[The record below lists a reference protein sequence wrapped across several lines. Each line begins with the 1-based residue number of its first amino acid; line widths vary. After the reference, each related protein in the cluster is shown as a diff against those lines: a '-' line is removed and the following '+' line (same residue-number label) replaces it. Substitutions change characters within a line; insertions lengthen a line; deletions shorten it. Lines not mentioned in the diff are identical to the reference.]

1 MLRNLHLLMALPND
15 RGDIAF
21 SAKRAEHLPIEGL
34 RIYFP
39 SGHFNRLDKIAYW
52 LKRLTANPVP
62 WVRPSEAKWQIDI
75 AGVKASFEKEISK
88 SYPYKSEVGWPAW
101 LEGSIS
107 LTPDFESGAD
117 FQPRLVFY
125 ITELVV
131 AKAHNPLPG
140 EAISGAIVVHQ
151 HIEGGY
157 HVSSDQ
163 FHISNVSGQIG
174 AIGANAK
181 TEGNTFSQAWT
192 QATSGI
198 EFPALASEL
207 ALLRAELRKIATDL
221 EHDQAVASIGAAEVA
236 AKKNDGEGALKHLKA
251 AGKWAL
257 DTATKIGTQV
267 AVKAI
272 ENAIKLP

>member
-1 MLRNLHLLMALPND
+1 MLRNLHLLMALPTD

-21 SAKRAEHLPIEGL
+21 AAKKAEYLPIEGI

-52 LKRLTANPVP
+52 LKRLTANPLP
-62 WVRPSEAKWQIDI
+62 WVRPSEVKWQIDI
-75 AGVKASFEKEISK
+75 AGVKAFFEHEISK

-107 LTPDFESGAD
+107 LIPDFESGAD

-131 AKAHNPLPG
+131 ARSNNPVPS
-140 EAISGAIVVHQ
+140 ESSAGAIVVHQ

-163 FHISNVSGQIG
+163 FNISNVSGQIG

-181 TEGNTFSQAWT
+181 AEGNTFSQAWT

-198 EFPALASEL
+198 ELPALASEL
-207 ALLRAELRKIATDL
+207 SLLRAELRKVATDI
-221 EHDQAVASIGAAEVA
+221 EHDKAVASIGSAEVA
-236 AKKNDGEGALKHLKA
+236 AKNNDGEGVLKHLKA

-267 AVKAI
+267 AAKAI